1 MSTGKCLSLS
11 SSCPSLIDSGNL
23 CDRDDHLNCA
33 HFILWTS
40 QVSLFSTY
48 SAGDTV
54 AKFICGCFPLNLYFL
69 WSHPFLSLPRGCI
82 LSRNV
87 NRKCLSRKK
96 LKPLL
101 ALSIFVGHSRT
112 HCFNLQIV
120 LCCCC
125 FLKLLFTEMLQLFFD
140 GGVVMHVIL
149 NATCNLLNLVSN
161 TRPAGLNRLCKD
173 SNSAFLTT

>member
-11 SSCPSLIDSGNL
+11 SSCSSLIDSGNL

-87 NRKCLSRKK
+87 SRKCLSRKK
-96 LKPLL
+96 LLFPPRPLYFCRPQPHTL
-101 ALSIFVGHSRT
+101 
-112 HCFNLQIV
+112 LQSSNSS
-120 LCCCC
+120 L
-125 FLKLLFTEMLQLFFD
+125 LLLFFKVAVHRD
-140 GGVVMHVIL
+140 ASVIL
-149 NATCNLLNLVSN
+149 WWRCSDARKLKCYLQSFKPCIKHTAR
-161 TRPAGLNRLCKD
+161 RPE
-173 SNSAFLTT
+173 SAL